1 MGLFL
6 AKEYIKNEGLSEA
19 KGLPLEYK
27 GSRIT
32 LEQNV
37 RFVCPDDEY
46 LELAYTGDE
55 LKVTYGN
62 NDHLTINCSNG
73 TLTFSFNET
82 EKVSTDKRSITYPLT
97 MVVSNVKII
106 RLTDKSQD
114 IISRL
119 MEYRD

>member
-19 KGLPLEYK
+19 KDLPLEYK
-27 GSRIT
+27 DSRIT

-46 LELAYTGDE
+46 IELAYTGDE
-55 LKVTYGN
+55 IKVTYGN
-62 NDHLTINCSNG
+62 NDHLTINCFNG

-106 RLTDKSQD
+106 RLTHKSQD

>member
-6 AKEYIKNEGLSEA
+6 AKEYIKNENLSEA

-32 LEQNV
+32 LEANV
-37 RFVCPDDEY
+37 RFVCPDDDYIE
-46 LELAYTGDE
+46 LEYTGDE
-55 LKVTYGN
+55 IKVTHGN
-62 NDHLTINCSNG
+62 NNHLTVNCSNG

>member
-6 AKEYIKNEGLSEA
+6 AKEYIKNENLPGS
-19 KGLPLEYK
+19 KGIPLEYK

-32 LEQNV
+32 LETNV
-37 RFVCPDDEY
+37 RFVCPDDKY
-46 LELAYTGDE
+46 IELLYTEDE
-55 LKVTYGN
+55 IKVTHGN
-62 NDHLTINCSNG
+62 NDRLMMYCSDG
-73 TLTFSFNET
+73 ILTFSFIET
-82 EKVSTDKRSITYPLT
+82 EKKSTDRTSITYPLT
-97 MVVSNVKII
+97 MVVSSVKII

>member
-6 AKEYIKNEGLSEA
+6 AKEYIKNENPPEP

-27 GSRIT
+27 GSKIT
-32 LEQNV
+32 LEANV

-46 LELAYTGDE
+46 LELMYTEDE
-55 LKVTYGN
+55 IKVTYGN
-62 NDHLTINCSNG
+62 NDYLKMNCSNG
-73 TLTFSFNET
+73 TLTFSLIET
-82 EKVSTDKRSITYPLT
+82 EKLSTDRRSITYPLT

>member
-6 AKEYIKNEGLSEA
+6 AKEYIKNENLPEP

-27 GSRIT
+27 DSRIT

-55 LKVTYGN
+55 IKVTYGN
-62 NDHLTINCSNG
+62 NDHLTVNSSNG

-82 EKVSTDKRSITYPLT
+82 GKVSTDRRSITYPLT

-106 RLTDKSQD
+106 RSTDKSQD